1 MLKEEKISGKCM
13 VVIARYAEYL
23 TKVIVDDIY
32 TYRIIKYKKRPVGAV
47 WRRLNNVRTFLMSVL
62 NFLLI
67 L

>member
-32 TYRIIKYKKRPVGAV
+32 RIIKYKKRPVGAV
-47 WRRLNNVRTFLMSVL
+47 WRRLNNVRTFLMSGL